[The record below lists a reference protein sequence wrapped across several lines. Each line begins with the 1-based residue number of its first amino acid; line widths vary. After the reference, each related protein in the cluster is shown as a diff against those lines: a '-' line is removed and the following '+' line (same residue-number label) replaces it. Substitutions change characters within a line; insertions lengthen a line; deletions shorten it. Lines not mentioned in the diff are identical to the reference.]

1 MSKAGWSERARAC
14 ELRVTLPRRAS
25 APLRRTRGDG
35 AARTRDGGPSSA
47 AAAWRLAARGQR
59 RVARTGRRATRHLG
73 ATWVLGGCSSTARRE
88 PRGRAGCVASERT
101 RDGVGGAQESHTPGE
116 APKPSPR
123 ECILS
128 CANSTIAAFLSR
140 ARPLLQGGPRGGGT
154 STSRRTAVKT
164 EHGLTP
170 TRREDLG
177 GA

>member
-1 MSKAGWSERARAC
+1 MCKASERASK
-14 ELRVTLPRRAS
+14 RRS

-59 RVARTGRRATRHLG
+59 RVARTTGRHATRHLG

-101 RDGVGGAQESHTPGE
+101 RDGVGGAQESHTRGE

-128 CANSTIAAFLSR
+128 CEQHDRRIFHEPAHS
-140 ARPLLQGGPRGGGT
+140 LQGGPRGGGT